1 MRLLRELLE
10 ASLTP
15 EDSVF
20 VGSYVDE
27 RFRSE
32 ALSLW
37 RNLPALESDG
47 ERAHVTLY
55 YAKDSLMGVDV
66 EAYTKAFREAIQSLR
81 PALLLEPRDLLVH
94 SISWFDAPAG
104 KPNPIILTVSSAY
117 LHALHMA
124 LVHAFNPLNVSK
136 QYLRY
141 RPHLTLG
148 YLPSGALNDDV
159 KGKIR
164 NLPPLNRTIPIRNV
178 SLVVNHV
185 SIDQASREDLV

>member
-10 ASLTP
+10 ASMTP

-27 RFRSE
+27 RVRSE
-32 ALSLW
+32 ARSLW
-37 RNLPALESDG
+37 RNLPLLESDG

-55 YAKDSLMGVDV
+55 YASDTLAGADTGAY
-66 EAYTKAFREAIQSLR
+66 EAAFREAIQSLQ
-81 PALLLEPRDLLVH
+81 PALLLEPREFLVH
-94 SISWFDAPAG
+94 SISWFDAPVG

-124 LVHAFNPLNVSK
+124 LVHAFNPLNASK

-148 YLPSGALNDDV
+148 YLPAGVLNDEL
-159 KGKIR
+159 KGRIR
-164 NLPPLNRTIPIRNV
+164 LLPPLNRTIPIRDV
-178 SLVVNHV
+178 SLVVNHEV
-185 SIDQASREDLV
+185 VDHASREELG